1 MLKIFEN
8 RIKNKKAK
16 VLVVGLG
23 YVGAPLVNLISS
35 KNFKVCGLDLNK
47 KKIKKLKEKYK
58 KIDFFNNYK
67 DINFELIDI
76 IIIALPT
83 PIDKKNNPDLKSIT
97 SCVSE
102 LVKKISNSKLII
114 LESTSYPST
123 TKNLIVDPFSKKFD
137 IGKNFFVGYSPE
149 REDPGNKKF
158 SIDNITKIT
167 SGHSINCKKLTSLFY
182 KKICKKVTIASSMET
197 AEMTK
202 IFENIFR
209 AVNIGLVNET
219 KQISK
224 NLQIDIDEVISL
236 AKTKP
241 FGFMP
246 FYPGPGVGGHCIPVD
261 PFYLSW
267 IAKKKNFSTK
277 FIYLA
282 GKINSDMPK
291 LISKEINLNLK
302 SYAQK
307 PKLLIIGLSYKK
319 NIDDYRNS
327 PAIQI
332 FRSLLKYKF
341 NINYHDNY
349 IPKIKIN
356 NKKYNSLDIN
366 KNILKTFDAVLL
378 TTDHSYL
385 NKNLIYLNSKK
396 IFDTRNFFTDY
407 IDKKIIKL

>member
-1 MLKIFEN
+1 MFKLFEKK
-8 RIKNKKAK
+8 IKNKKARI
-16 VLVVGLG
+16 LVVGLG
-23 YVGAPLVNLISS
+23 YVGAPLLKLILS
-35 KNFKVCGLDLNK
+35 KKFQVSGLDLSK
-47 KKIKKLKEKYK
+47 KRIKKLKEKYK
-58 KIDFFNNYK
+58 KINFYDNYNDIDFK
-67 DINFELIDI
+67 LIDI

-97 SCVSE
+97 SCISE
-102 LVKKISNSKLII
+102 LFKKIENSKLII

-123 TKNLIVDPFSKKFD
+123 TKKLIVNPFRKKFI

-158 SIDNITKIT
+158 SIDNITKIA
-167 SGHSINCKKLTSLFY
+167 SGYTANCKKLTSLFY
-182 KKICKKVTIASSMET
+182 KKICKKVSIATSMET

-224 NLQIDIDEVISL
+224 KLKIDMDEVISL

-291 LISKEINLNLK
+291 LISKEISLNLK
-302 SYAQK
+302 NYKKKSK
-307 PKLLIIGLSYKK
+307 ILIIGLSYKK
-319 NIDDYRNS
+319 DIDDCRNS
-327 PAIQI
+327 PAIEI
-332 FRSLLKYKF
+332 FKNLLKYKF
-341 NINYHDNY
+341 IISYHDNY
-349 IPKIKIN
+349 VPKIIIN
-356 NKKYNSLDIN
+356 QKKYSSLN
-366 KNILKTFDAVLL
+366 LSKKVLKTFDAILL

-385 NKNLIYLNSKK
+385 NKNLIYSNSKK
-396 IFDTRNFFTDY
+396 IFDTRNFFSNNLS
-407 IDKKIIKL
+407 KKIIKL

>member
-1 MLKIFEN
+1 MFKIFEKK
-8 RIKNKKAK
+8 IKNKKARI
-16 VLVVGLG
+16 LVVGLG
-23 YVGAPLVNLISS
+23 YVGAPLLKLILS
-35 KNFKVCGLDLNK
+35 KKFQVSGLDLSK
-47 KKIKKLKEKYK
+47 KRIKKLKEKYK
-58 KIDFFNNYK
+58 KINFYDNYNNIDFK
-67 DINFELIDI
+67 LIDI

-97 SCVSE
+97 SCISE
-102 LVKKISNSKLII
+102 LFKKIENSKLII

-123 TKNLIVDPFSKKFD
+123 TKKLIVNPFRKKFI
-137 IGKNFFVGYSPE
+137 IGTNFFVGYSPE

-167 SGHSINCKKLTSLFY
+167 SGYTANCKKLTSLFY
-182 KKICKKVTIASSMET
+182 KKICKKVSIATSMET

-224 NLQIDIDEVISL
+224 KLQIDMDEVISL

-291 LISKEINLNLK
+291 LISKEISLNLK
-302 SYAQK
+302 NYKKKSK
-307 PKLLIIGLSYKK
+307 ILIIGLSYKK
-319 NIDDYRNS
+319 DIDDCRNS
-327 PAIQI
+327 PAIEI
-332 FRSLLKYKF
+332 FKNLLKYKF
-341 NINYHDNY
+341 ILSYHDNY
-349 IPKIKIN
+349 VPKIIIN
-356 NKKYNSLDIN
+356 QKKYSSLN
-366 KNILKTFDAVLL
+366 LSKKILKTFDAILL

-385 NKNLIYLNSKK
+385 NKNLIYSNSKK
-396 IFDTRNFFTDY
+396 IFDTRNFFSNNLS
-407 IDKKIIKL
+407 KKIIKL

>member
-1 MLKIFEN
+1 MFKIFEN
-8 RIKNKKAK
+8 KIKTKKARI
-16 VLVVGLG
+16 LVIGLG
-23 YVGAPLVNLISS
+23 YVGGPLVNLIYS
-35 KNFKVCGLDLNK
+35 KKFQVSGLDFNK
-47 KKIKKLKEKYK
+47 QRIKKLQEKYK
-58 KIDFFNNYK
+58 KINFYDNYN
-67 DINFELIDI
+67 DINFALIDI

-83 PIDKKNNPDLKSIT
+83 PIDKKNNPDLKSIIN
-97 SCVSE
+97 CVSK
-102 LVKKISNSKLII
+102 LIKKISNSKLII

-123 TKNLIVDPFSKKFD
+123 TKRLIANPFSKKFT
-137 IGKNFFVGYSPE
+137 IGNNFFVGYSPE
-149 REDPGNKKF
+149 REDPGNKSF

-167 SGHSINCKKLTSLFY
+167 SGCTINCKKLTSLFY
-182 KKICKKVTIASSMET
+182 KKICKKVSLASSMET

-224 NLQIDIDEVISL
+224 KLQIDMDEVVSL

-291 LISKEINLNLK
+291 LISKEIYLNFK
-302 SYAQK
+302 SYKKK
-307 PKLLIIGLSYKK
+307 PKILIIGMSYKK
-319 NIDDYRNS
+319 DIDDYRNS

-332 FRSLLKYKF
+332 FKNLLKYKF
-341 NINYHDNY
+341 NLNYHDNF
-349 IPKIKIN
+349 IPKININ
-356 NKKYNSLDIN
+356 NKKYSSI
-366 KNILKTFDAVLL
+366 KISKKMLKTYDAILL

-385 NKNLIYLNSKK
+385 NKNLIYTNSKK
-396 IFDTRNFFTDY
+396 IFDTRNFFSNY
-407 IDKKIIKL
+407 PKKKIIKL